1 MEKERGNCVSMK
13 VCVCLCLRWE
23 EEWEWGT
30 MNWEK
35 RAKGSKRA
43 RAR

>member
-1 MEKERGNCVSMK
+1 MERERGNCVSMK
-13 VCVCLCLRWE
+13 VCMFVFEVE

-30 MNWEK
+30 MNWGK